1 MKRSSTKAV
10 SCLKQMGIEVI
21 MLTGDNKNTAATV
34 AENSGIKKQY
44 AEVTPQEDHTTIPTK
59 R

>member
-1 MKRSSTKAV
+1 
-10 SCLKQMGIEVI
+10 MGIEVI